1 MFLTEKPNWAVIK
14 HNVMMHFVNSI
25 VRTRDDIRYMD
36 SSDDPDESIV
46 LLLRVL
52 E

>member
-1 MFLTEKPNWAVIK
+1 VFLTEQPNWAVRK
-14 HNVMMHFVNSI
+14 HSVMMHFVNSI
-25 VRTRDDIRYMD
+25 VRTRDDMRYMD
-36 SSDDPDESIV
+36 SSDDPDGSII

>member
-1 MFLTEKPNWAVIK
+1 MFFTEQPNWAVRK
-14 HNVMMHFVNSI
+14 HSVMMHFVNSM
-25 VRTRDDIRYMD
+25 VRTRDDMRYMD
-36 SSDDPDESIV
+36 SSDDPEESIL